1 MNTGTRGTKR
11 NCHSC
16 RGKYYDMGKLDP
28 VCPMCGTAYVPEVAL
43 KSRGGSPIPA
53 AAPKK
58 VTSVILPVDNDRLPP
73 IIDDDD
79 DAPIAFKDETEAN
92 DDQIDDIDLL
102 DVA

>member
-1 MNTGTRGTKR
+1 M
-11 NCHSC
+11 
-16 RGKYYDMGKLDP
+16 GKY
-28 VCPMCGTAYVPEVAL
+28 
-43 KSRGGSPIPA
+43 
-53 AAPKK
+53 PKK